1 MGSARGFVDG
11 PRLFSRMEN
20 IMISDMENKGFAAGE
35 PAVSL
40 EEARESLREAS
51 SVISVASWRQQRWA
65 AVVMAVPYAV
75 MIAVASWESLI
86 GLLATFSLFA
96 VLLWLLRRRLWN
108 PLVRAQRRQDP
119 FSGIGEQ
126 GWFLALW
133 PMWMPMAIIVPG
145 SPRWIGVL
153 VGIVAGIFA
162 YLGLRRL
169 GELSR

>member
-96 VLLWLLRRRLWN
+96 VLLWLLRRLWN
-108 PLVRAQRRQDP
+108 TLVRAQRRQDP